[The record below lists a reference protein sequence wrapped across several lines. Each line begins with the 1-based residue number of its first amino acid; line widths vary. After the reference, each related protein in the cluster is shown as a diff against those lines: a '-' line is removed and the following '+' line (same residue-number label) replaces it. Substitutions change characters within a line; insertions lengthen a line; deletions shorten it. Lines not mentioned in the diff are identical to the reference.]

1 MFLVKN
7 LRASR
12 VNLLMN
18 DFAAGLPSPLAF
30 LGLAAA
36 IAPALGQ
43 ERWARRSPA
52 TRRWEIGVLPI
63 LHRVDLSPGRTRA
76 EWVANSGAFQPIE
89 IPEDLTGSVVISLL
103 LDIPDCVDEHLVTVA
118 LQGRRIAGGPIH
130 NAEIDITAVTVDGS
144 AFRGADRGYA
154 MIRTPPPKSSVVATG
169 QIEHLTAF
177 AAELYVDPG
186 PGWHVPVAIGH
197 RLLEDP
203 AAAAAQTRA
212 NTRDPEVPH
221 VFAEPIVGIAELVS
235 VRNKRLTDL
244 DEGGL
249 RDLLWRWTAEGEWI
263 VGHPNYHPD
272 RRIAAHKEHTH
283 G

>member
-63 LHRVDLSPGRTRA
+63 LHRVDLSEGRTKA
-76 EWVANSGAFQPIE
+76 ELSNDAGLFKPVE
-89 IPEDLTGSVVISLL
+89 IPEDLAGSVTVSLL
-103 LDIPDCVDEHLVTVA
+103 LDIPDGADQHSIGSA
-118 LQGRRIAGGPIH
+118 LLGRRIAGGPIH
-130 NAEIDITAVTVDGS
+130 NAEIDVSDVVANGS
-144 AFRGADRGYA
+144 AFRSVDRGYA
-154 MIRTPPPKSSVVATG
+154 MIRTQPPKSSVVATG
-169 QIEHLTAF
+169 QIEHLATLE
-177 AAELYVDPG
+177 AELNVDPG
-186 PGWHVPVAIGH
+186 PGWHVPVAVGH

-203 AAAAAQTRA
+203 ATVPKRA
-212 NTRDPEVPH
+212 NTRDPTIPH
-221 VFAEPIVGIAELVS
+221 VFAEPVVGVAELVS
-235 VRNKRLTDL
+235 VRNKRLTSL
-244 DEGGL
+244 DDAGL
-249 RDLLWRWTAEGEWI
+249 LNLFWRWTAEGEWI

-272 RRIAAHKEHTH
+272 RRIAAHKEHAH